1 MEGRC
6 ESASVGYRW
15 LYLTIV
21 KESDMSPLE
30 KMRMDA
36 LKLSAKERAFLAKCL
51 IDSLDQ
57 TEEQE
62 IEQMWLDEAERR
74 LAAYGK
80 GTIPARSASEVF
92 AEAYERIR

>member
-1 MEGRC
+1 LHLAVFE
-6 ESASVGYRW
+6 
-15 LYLTIV
+15 
-21 KESDMSPLE
+21 ESDMSPLE

-36 LKLSAKERAFLAKCL
+36 LKLSARERAFLAKCL

-92 AEAYERIR
+92 ADAYEKIR